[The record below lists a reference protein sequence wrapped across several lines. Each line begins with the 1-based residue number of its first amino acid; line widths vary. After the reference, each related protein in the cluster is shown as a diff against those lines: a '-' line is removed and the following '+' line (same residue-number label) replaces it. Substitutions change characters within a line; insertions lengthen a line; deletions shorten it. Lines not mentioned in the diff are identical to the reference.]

1 MVKKGSESGD
11 NVSEEL
17 NPEIGLLGAL
27 AIGVGTMIAAGIF
40 VLSGLAVAILSFLIA
55 AVVAGFTPLI
65 PSTATSPT

>member
-1 MVKKGSESGD
+1 
-11 NVSEEL
+11 
-17 NPEIGLLGAL
+17 
-27 AIGVGTMIAAGIF
+27 MIAAGIF